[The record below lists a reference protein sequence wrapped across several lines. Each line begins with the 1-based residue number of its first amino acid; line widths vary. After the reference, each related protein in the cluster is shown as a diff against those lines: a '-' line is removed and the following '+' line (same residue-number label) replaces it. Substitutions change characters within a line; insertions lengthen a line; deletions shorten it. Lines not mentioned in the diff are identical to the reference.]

1 MMMNSQFLHKFR
13 SLLFSPES
21 KFELLAR
28 SLYHRITATKIFFWV
43 QNWLAQRSYNRW
55 LANQQEESLLSIG
68 TFTYQPKVSFLLDA
82 SHGSVIEIED
92 TLTSIQAL
100 RGNNW
105 EVHIIQSDRAAHF
118 VLPQHFQNPIKIAS
132 VQQRTNLLEEVSGD
146 YVIFCEAGDR
156 FFNSLLI
163 RLYQWLNEGHQADVI
178 YFDSEVRDGS
188 SPTKKPLFKPGKFS
202 PTLLLSQNYLSRGFI
217 QTTALKD
224 VLAAVMPQKGIL
236 LQEYDAIIRLC
247 EKGVTFQHLPYLL
260 VSQNSLVLSNEFKYQ
275 EILKEYLNRR
285 GLEEIAVQSQNQG
298 ARLTWKLDNP
308 SISIVILTRNHPEML
323 KALLDSIL
331 SHQYEQQVSINIVDN
346 GSDNQAAL
354 TYYEE
359 LNLNPSIRII
369 PYPKPFN
376 YSEAINLGAANSDSD
391 LILFL
396 NDDMLMI
403 NADWLS
409 ELAQWAIQPE
419 VGVVGG
425 KLIRANHTI
434 QHAGIIMGLT
444 GYMGHIYLNA
454 PEHYFG
460 LWGSVDWYRDIMAV
474 TGACQMVRRDIFN
487 QVSGYDEAYRLAFGD
502 IDFCIR
508 VRELGYR
515 NIYNPHAVIFHYE
528 GRSRGHITPVED
540 ILYGYTKLEKH
551 LMKNDP
557 YFSPNL
563 TYTRIP
569 RCNNKFSSDED
580 RIHQFEERKKFYFN
594 NK

>member
-1 MMMNSQFLHKFR
+1 MNSQFLHKFR

-21 KFELLAR
+21 KLELLAR
-28 SLYHRITATKIFFWV
+28 SLYHRIAATRIFFWV
-43 QNWLAQRSYNRW
+43 QNWLAHRSYKRW
-55 LANQQEESLLSIG
+55 RANQQEDSLLSLE
-68 TFTYQPKVSFLLDA
+68 TFTCQPKVSFLLDA
-82 SHGSVIEIED
+82 SNGSVIEIED

-100 RGNNW
+100 KGNNW
-105 EVHIIQSDRAAHF
+105 EVHIIQSDRTASF
-118 VLPQHFQNPIKIAS
+118 ELPQHFQSPIRIVS
-132 VQQRTNLLEEVSGD
+132 VQQQSNLLEEVTGD
-146 YVIFCEAGDR
+146 YIIFCQAGDR
-156 FFNSLLI
+156 FFDCLLI
-163 RLYQWLNEGHQADVI
+163 RFYQWLDEGHQADVI
-178 YFDSEVRDGS
+178 YFDSEVRDEA
-188 SPTKKPLFKPGKFS
+188 SPIHKPIYKPAKFS
-202 PTLLLSQNYLSRGFI
+202 PALLLSLNYLSRGFI
-217 QTTALKD
+217 QTTALQN

-236 LQEYDAIIRLC
+236 HQEYDAIFRLY
-247 EKGVTFQHLPYLL
+247 EKDANFQHLPFLL
-260 VSQNSLVLSNEFKYQ
+260 VSQNSLVMSNDFKYQ
-275 EILKEYLNRR
+275 EIIKDYLYRK
-285 GLEEIAVQSQNQG
+285 GLEEVTAKSQNYG
-298 ARLTWKLDNP
+298 ARFTWKLDHP
-308 SISIVILTRNHPEML
+308 SISIIILTKNHPKML

-359 LNLNPSIRII
+359 LKLNPSIRII

-396 NDDMLMI
+396 NDDMLVI

-474 TGACQMVRRDIFN
+474 TGACQMVRRDVFN
-487 QVSGYDEAYRLAFGD
+487 QVSGYDEDYRLAFGD

-508 VRELGYR
+508 VHELGYR

-528 GRSRGHITPVED
+528 GKSRGHVTPVED

-569 RCNNKFSSDED
+569 RCNEKLYSDEE
-580 RIHQFEERKKFYFN
+580 RIHQFEERKKFYFK